1 MSYHDE
7 SQTLAGVAVE
17 KARLKRKRGRAGRRG
32 LWRLRYALTT
42 GERRLHPSRRLGSTI
57 LRLSFFC
64 YARRGGGVGAKTS
77 FAKRGCQVEPRQR
90 HTRPASTHKCEP
102 TRSLAGSLSPPR
114 MAGFGYCAPG
124 AKNPDGRG
132 PFHVSLGSEMLPL
145 SWGAHPLKEHA
156 GGTHGLKY

>member
-1 MSYHDE
+1 M
-7 SQTLAGVAVE
+7 AGVAVE

-42 GERRLHPSRRLGSTI
+42 GERRLQPSRRLGSTMLYRAYHPTPI
-57 LRLSFFC
+57 PC

-77 FAKRGCQVEPRQR
+77 SQKVAGRPSRHR

>member
-1 MSYHDE
+1 MEATLRPYDRGEEVTPFATLGLYHAYRALPSYAYPLCLLFLSYPAMLRRRGRSKNE
-7 SQTLAGVAVE
+7 SQKEG
-17 KARLKRKRGRAGRRG
+17 GRAR
-32 LWRLRYALTT
+32 
-42 GERRLHPSRRLGSTI
+42 
-57 LRLSFFC
+57 
-64 YARRGGGVGAKTS
+64 K
-77 FAKRGCQVEPRQR
+77 R

-114 MAGFGYCAPG
+114 MAGFSYCAPG

-145 SWGAHPLKEHA
+145 SLGAHPLKEHA

>member
-1 MSYHDE
+1 MEATLRPYDRGEEVTPFATLGLYHAYRALPSYAYPFVFRKE
-7 SQTLAGVAVE
+7 
-17 KARLKRKRGRAGRRG
+17 RLMIR
-32 LWRLRYALTT
+32 LW
-42 GERRLHPSRRLGSTI
+42 
-57 LRLSFFC
+57 
-64 YARRGGGVGAKTS
+64 
-77 FAKRGCQVEPRQR
+77 VEPRQR

-114 MAGFGYCAPG
+114 MAGFGYCVPG

>member
-1 MSYHDE
+1 MEATLRPYDRGEEVTPFATLGLYHALPCPTIHFVCCSYP
-7 SQTLAGVAVE
+7 TC
-17 KARLKRKRGRAGRRG
+17 
-32 LWRLRYALTT
+32 YA
-42 GERRLHPSRRLGSTI
+42 
-57 LRLSFFC
+57 
-64 YARRGGGVGAKTS
+64 ARRGGGVGAKTS
-77 FAKRGCQVEPRQR
+77 FMESFANRGRLGEVEPRQR

-114 MAGFGYCAPG
+114 MAGFSYCAPG

>member
-1 MSYHDE
+1 M
-7 SQTLAGVAVE
+7 AGVAVE

-42 GERRLHPSRRLGSTI
+42 GERRLHPSRRLGSTMLYRALPSYAYPLCLLFLSYPAT
-57 LRLSFFC
+57 LR
-64 YARRGGGVGAKTS
+64 RRGRSKNE
-77 FAKRGCQVEPRQR
+77 FAKRGLRKAVYSPRHR
-90 HTRPASTHKCEP
+90 HKCEP

-114 MAGFGYCAPG
+114 MAGFGYCVPG

>member
-1 MSYHDE
+1 MEATLRPYDRGEEVTPFATLGLYHALPCPRALPSYAYP
-7 SQTLAGVAVE
+7 LCFAVPILPAME
-17 KARLKRKRGRAGRRG
+17 GRRG
-32 LWRLRYALTT
+32 RSKNEFRK
-42 GERRLHPSRRLGSTI
+42 E
-57 LRLSFFC
+57 RLS
-64 YARRGGGVGAKTS
+64 
-77 FAKRGCQVEPRQR
+77 VEPRQR

-114 MAGFGYCAPG
+114 MAGFGYCVPG

>member
-1 MSYHDE
+1 MEATLRPYDRGEEVTPFATLGLYH
-7 SQTLAGVAVE
+7 
-17 KARLKRKRGRAGRRG
+17 
-32 LWRLRYALTT
+32 AL
-42 GERRLHPSRRLGSTI
+42 PCPTI
-57 LRLSFFC
+57 LRLSPLFC
-64 YARRGGGVGAKTS
+64 CSYLLCCSEGRRGRSKNE
-77 FAKRGCQVEPRQR
+77 FAKRGGEVEPCHR